1 MAVPSQKAFHRPVLE
16 ILAQANGVVP
26 VSELIEPL
34 ISRFTLSADDLQQ
47 RTRSGA
53 LTLRN
58 RAFWAVS
65 YLRSAGLLANVSRGQ
80 LYITDQGRKHLKE
93 HPGDIDVSS
102 LKQLANQRSQ
112 GEGLTTT
119 ESEDDTPPDEL
130 MDKAHRE
137 LRAKLAAELLENL
150 QQIPWEQFER
160 LTVHLLEEM
169 GYGIGIHLGQTGDG
183 GMDGVISQ
191 DALGLE
197 KIYIQAKR
205 WENTVGEPEIRNFSG
220 SLNARGASK
229 GVFITTSN
237 FSATAKHTANS
248 ISSGSQTI
256 ILVEGMEL
264 AYLMI
269 DNGVGVV
276 TQQRYEIKKLDEN
289 YFAEYA

>member
-1 MAVPSQKAFHRPVLE
+1 
-16 ILAQANGVVP
+16 
-26 VSELIEPL
+26 
-34 ISRFTLSADDLQQ
+34 
-47 RTRSGA
+47 
-53 LTLRN
+53 
-58 RAFWAVS
+58 
-65 YLRSAGLLANVSRGQ
+65 
-80 LYITDQGRKHLKE
+80 
-93 HPGDIDVSS
+93 
-102 LKQLANQRSQ
+102 
-112 GEGLTTT
+112 
-119 ESEDDTPPDEL
+119 

-220 SLNARGASK
+220 SLSARGASK

-237 FSATAKHTANS
+237 FSTTAKHTANS